1 MEKQVKWKSRFSK
14 RIHVGDEKTVKLIVE
29 KKLGTLVVDEL
40 PEVLKERKK
49 KALKNVD
56 IEEIKEGQ

>member
-14 RIHVGDEKTVKLIVE
+14 RVHVSDEKTAKLIVE
-29 KKLGTLVVDEL
+29 KNLGTLVVDEL

-49 KALKNVD
+49 KAASKKID
-56 IEEIKEGQ
+56 IENLNS